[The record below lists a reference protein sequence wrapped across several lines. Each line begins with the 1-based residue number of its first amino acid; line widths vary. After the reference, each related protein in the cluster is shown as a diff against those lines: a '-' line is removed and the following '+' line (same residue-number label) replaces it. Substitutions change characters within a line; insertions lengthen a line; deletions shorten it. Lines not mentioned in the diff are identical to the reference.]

1 MRLVTYQRDGHA
13 RSGVVL
19 DCAVLDTGWASNRA
33 LLEAGERALRELDDA
48 ARRGDLTPAG
58 PLDEQRLGP
67 PIADPDKIVCLGLN
81 YRDHA
86 KESGLALPAA
96 PMLFA
101 KFRNSLTGPADPIV
115 LPARGERF
123 DYEAELAVVIGR
135 RAKDVGAADALAY
148 VAGAMALND
157 VTARDIQHATSQW
170 TAGKAIDTFAPCGP
184 ALVSLDELGDVQ
196 DLAIG
201 ARVNG
206 VTVQA
211 WPHRPDDLQR
221 RRDDRVRLEPDD
233 ARARRHHRDGHAGR
247 RRRLARPAGAA
258 ARRRRRRGRDRGHR
272 RPLQPGRGARR
283 GAQLTM
289 LRVGHVGLQ
298 VADLERS
305 IAFAERILGLRVS
318 ERDGGTAYLT
328 CNERHHEL
336 VLIAGE
342 RSALDHLAFEVFD
355 RWRYDALAERLAVLE
370 RGRLEPGLDDA
381 LRFLAPGGFTV
392 ELFHG
397 MAHDQPRH
405 YDSIAPRPLKFEHV
419 TVKSTRKDELEQLLV
434 DVLGLRLSDRADD
447 AASWLRAG
455 DEHHGV
461 SVIAADVD
469 ALHTTRGSSTASPP
483 SRASATT

>member
-1 MRLVTYQRDGHA
+1 
-13 RSGVVL
+13 
-19 DCAVLDTGWASNRA
+19 
-33 LLEAGERALRELDDA
+33 
-48 ARRGDLTPAG
+48 
-58 PLDEQRLGP
+58 
-67 PIADPDKIVCLGLN
+67 
-81 YRDHA
+81 
-86 KESGLALPAA
+86 
-96 PMLFA
+96 
-101 KFRNSLTGPADPIV
+101 
-115 LPARGERF
+115 
-123 DYEAELAVVIGR
+123 
-135 RAKDVGAADALAY
+135 
-148 VAGAMALND
+148 
-157 VTARDIQHATSQW
+157 
-170 TAGKAIDTFAPCGP
+170 
-184 ALVSLDELGDVQ
+184 
-196 DLAIG
+196 
-201 ARVNG
+201 
-206 VTVQA
+206 
-211 WPHRPDDLQR
+211 
-221 RRDDRVRLEPDD
+221 
-233 ARARRHHRDGHAGR
+233 
-247 RRRLARPAGAA
+247 
-258 ARRRRRRGRDRGHR
+258 
-272 RPLQPGRGARR
+272 
-283 GAQLTM
+283 M

-469 ALHTTRGSSTASPP
+469 ALHHYAWQLDGFATFARVGDHLIDHGGSFLWGPGHHGIGDNYFCYFADADGAVVEYSAGIRRIDNEETYVPRTWPDEPLTVNRWGNPAPAARVPRRSCSSCSTA
-483 SRASATT
+483 RRC